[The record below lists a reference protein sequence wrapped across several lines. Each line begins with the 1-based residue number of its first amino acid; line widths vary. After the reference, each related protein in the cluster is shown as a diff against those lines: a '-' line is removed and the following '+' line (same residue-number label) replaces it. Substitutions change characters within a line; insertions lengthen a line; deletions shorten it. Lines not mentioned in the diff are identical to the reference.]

1 MLLYLLNFVIGK
13 KSFYNFKYVFF
24 IWRFVIFVVPEL
36 TLTQARIPTSMII
49 NWFKPYI
56 IQELIRKTDEIGNKV
71 KPITSN
77 VKIAEQI
84 IMKEDDKSESS

>member
-1 MLLYLLNFVIGK
+1 
-13 KSFYNFKYVFF
+13 
-24 IWRFVIFVVPEL
+24 
-36 TLTQARIPTSMII
+36 MII

-56 IQELIRKTDEIGNKV
+56 IQELIRKNDEIGNKV